1 MEKVGAIVVAAGIGQ
16 RMGGT
21 DKIFTSL
28 AGKPLLAHSVDV
40 FQSCPAIDQ
49 VVIVLHEDRLQEG
62 RQLVEENRW
71 SKVSDVCPGGVRRQD
86 SVKEGLQKL
95 CDCQWVVI
103 HDGARPCLSQ
113 TLIDEGLNEAR
124 QSGAAV
130 PALSVTDTIKVVS
143 SDSFVVETPLRQHL
157 RSVQT
162 PQVFRYDIIN
172 EAYCRSDSDVTD
184 DATLVENLGYK
195 VKVYPGSD
203 TNIKVT
209 TPEDLYLAETFIKTR
224 GEVSE

>member
-1 MEKVGAIVVAAGIGQ
+1 MEKVGAIVVAAGIGK

-21 DKIFTSL
+21 DKIFANL
-28 AGKPLLAHSVDV
+28 AGKPLLARTVDV
-40 FQSCPAIDQ
+40 FQRCPAIDQ

-62 RQLVEENRW
+62 WQLINENRL

-113 TLIDEGLNEAR
+113 TLIDEGLDEAR

-130 PALSVTDTIKVVS
+130 PALSVTDTIKVVD

-162 PQVFRYDIIN
+162 PQVFRYDIIT
-172 EAYCRSDSDVTD
+172 EAYRRSDSDVTD
-184 DATLVENLGYK
+184 DATLVENLGYR

-209 TPEDLYLAETFIKTR
+209 TPEDLYLAEAFFSK
-224 GEVSE
+224 

>member
-1 MEKVGAIVVAAGIGQ
+1 MEKVGAIVVAAGVGK
-16 RMGGT
+16 RMGGA
-21 DKIFTSL
+21 DKIFAKL
-28 AGKPLLAHSVDV
+28 AGKPLLARTVDV
-40 FQSCPAIDQ
+40 FQRCPAIDQ
-49 VVIVLHEDRLQEG
+49 VIIVLHEDRLQEG
-62 RQLVEENRW
+62 WQLIKENRL
-71 SKVSDVCPGGVRRQD
+71 SKVSDICPGGVRRQD

-113 TLIDEGLNEAR
+113 TLIDEGLDEAR

-130 PALSVTDTIKVVS
+130 PALSVTDTIKVVD

-162 PQVFRYDIIN
+162 PQVFRYDIIS
-172 EAYCRSDSDVTD
+172 EAYRRSDSDVTD
-184 DATLVENLGYK
+184 DATLVENLGYR

-209 TPEDLYLAETFIKTR
+209 TPEDLYLAEAFFRNK
-224 GEVSE
+224 E

>member
-1 MEKVGAIVVAAGIGQ
+1 MEKVGAIVVAAGVGK
-16 RMGGT
+16 RMGGA
-21 DKIFTSL
+21 DKIFANL
-28 AGKPLLAHSVDV
+28 AGKPLLARTVDV
-40 FQSCPAIDQ
+40 FQRCPAIDQ
-49 VVIVLHEDRLQEG
+49 VIIVLHEDRLQEG
-62 RQLVEENRW
+62 WQLIKENRL
-71 SKVSDVCPGGVRRQD
+71 SKVSDICPGGVRRQD

-113 TLIDEGLNEAR
+113 TLIDEGLDEAR

-130 PALSVTDTIKVVS
+130 PALSVTDTIKVVD

-162 PQVFRYDIIN
+162 PQVFRYDIIS
-172 EAYCRSDSDVTD
+172 EAYRRSDSDVTD
-184 DATLVENLGYK
+184 DATLVENLGYR

-209 TPEDLYLAETFIKTR
+209 TPEDLYLAEAFFRNK
-224 GEVSE
+224 E